1 MELSCADWMERYAI
15 HTGAFYSGE
24 VIAAVSAILRPGDCL
39 VDIGANIGFVTLC
52 ASSVVGAG
60 GQVFA
65 LEPNTTLMAR
75 LNGMLVHNCISNVE
89 TLPFAA
95 GDKTGYVGFSRE
107 PHHGNNHIIAERAGA
122 PEVVPMRRV
131 DDLLR
136 DRLPIRKTVMV
147 KIDVEGA
154 ELITLR
160 GMPAL
165 IQRPATVFLIEVSDS
180 RLRRNGS
187 SWEELLD
194 LMRSSGYSP
203 FLPSFSPVS
212 LDLRMQPLSKLT
224 RPNKAYDVLFLRD
237 SREAHL

>member
-24 VIAAVSAILRPGDCL
+24 VIAALTVVLRPGDCL

-52 ASSVVGAG
+52 GSSMVGAD

-65 LEPNTTLMAR
+65 LEPNATLIAR
-75 LNGMLVHNCISNVE
+75 LKGMLVHNCISNVE

-95 GDKTGYVGFSRE
+95 GDKTGYVGFSRD
-107 PHHGNNHIIAERAGA
+107 PHHGNNHIVTEQIRA
-122 PEVVPMRRV
+122 PEIVPMRRV

-136 DRLPIRKTVMV
+136 DRLPVRKTVLV

-165 IQRPATVFLIEVSDS
+165 IQRPATTFLIEVSDS
-180 RLRRNGS
+180 RLQKNGG

-194 LMRSSGYSP
+194 LMRNSGYSP

-224 RPNKAYDVLFLRD
+224 RRNKTYDILFRRNSD
-237 SREAHL
+237 RRI